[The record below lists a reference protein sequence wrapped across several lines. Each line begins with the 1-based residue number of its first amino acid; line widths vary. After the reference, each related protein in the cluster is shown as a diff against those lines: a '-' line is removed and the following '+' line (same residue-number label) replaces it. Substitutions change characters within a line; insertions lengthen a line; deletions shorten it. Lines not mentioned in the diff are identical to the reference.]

1 MTTEQITENAKAILL
16 LCGRFGSGDDGAAKP
31 LATKEYDALAAWLRT
46 KSWWPVDLLEQCN
59 QMTLQDRALPVKRER
74 LEALLSRGTAMAL
87 AVEKWSN
94 KGLWV
99 ICRSDDDYPQR
110 LKQNLKG
117 NAPPILYGAGDRMLL
132 SKGGIAVVGSR
143 NVDTQGESFARN
155 LGRHAAECG
164 MQLVS
169 GAARGVDEVAMHG
182 AFSAGGTVVGVLA
195 DSLLNSAVSGKYREG
210 LREGKLTLVSTF
222 IPEAGFSVG
231 NAMSR
236 NKYVYALAD
245 FAVVVSADHKKGGTW
260 AGAEEELRNKDR
272 RPVFVRIE
280 TDVPRGNT
288 ELVKKGALPF
298 PEVAWKEDLG
308 DVLRRSSA
316 SIRSAVEEEKPLSL
330 DFSQT
335 QLSTPKT
342 PNQSHAV
349 QEKTAEYTLT
359 KAGSA
364 TVYDAVKPII
374 LAALQKPMTMDELRK
389 TLDVRK
395 PQLQDWIKT
404 LKAEGLVKMKTI
416 RKSNKLIRVDP
427 NEELDL

>member
-16 LCGRFGSGDDGAAKP
+16 LCGRFGSGNDDAAKP
-31 LATKEYDALAAWLRT
+31 LTTKEYDQLAAWLRT
-46 KSWWPVDLLEQCN
+46 KNWWPVDLLEESN
-59 QMTLQDRALPVKRER
+59 LMTLQDPALPVKRER

-110 LKQNLKG
+110 LKQNLRG

-132 SKGGIAVVGSR
+132 SKGGLAVVGSR
-143 NVDTQGESFARN
+143 NVDSQGESFARN

-169 GAARGVDEVAMHG
+169 GAARGVDEVAMHS

-195 DSLLNSAVSGKYREG
+195 DSLLSSAVSGKYREG
-210 LREGKLTLVSTF
+210 LRDEKLTLVSTF

-245 FAVVVSADHKKGGTW
+245 YAVVVSADHKKGGTW

-272 RPVFVRIE
+272 RPVFVRIG

-288 ELVKKGALPF
+288 ELLKKGALPF
-298 PEVAWKEDLG
+298 PEEAWKEDLG
-308 DVLRRSSA
+308 GVLRTSSA
-316 SIRSAVEEEKPLSL
+316 DVRPAIEEEKYLSL
-330 DFSQT
+330 DFSQA
-335 QLSTPKT
+335 QPSVAKSPDV
-342 PNQSHAV
+342 SHTV
-349 QEKTAEYTLT
+349 HEGIQEYSLQ
-359 KAGSA
+359 KAQSA
-364 TVYDAVKPII
+364 TVYDAVRPII
-374 LAALQKPMTMDELRK
+374 LAALRKPMTSDELRAI
-389 TLDVRK
+389 LDVRK

-404 LKAEGLVKMKTI
+404 LKAEGLVKTKTFH
-416 RKSNKLIRVDP
+416 KKKKLMRIDP
-427 NEELDL
+427 NEELGL

>member
-16 LCGRFGSGDDGAAKP
+16 LCGRFGSGDNGVVKP
-31 LATKEYDALAAWLRT
+31 LTTKEYDALAAWLRT
-46 KSWWPVDLLEQCN
+46 KSWWPVDLLEESN
-59 QMTLQDRALPVKRER
+59 LMTLRDPALPVKRER

-99 ICRSDDDYPQR
+99 ISRSDDDYPQR

-132 SKGGIAVVGSR
+132 SNGGLAVVGSR
-143 NVDTQGESFARN
+143 NVDEQGESFARN
-155 LGRHAAECG
+155 LGRHAAKCG

-169 GAARGVDEVAMHG
+169 GAARGVDEIAMHG
-182 AFSAGGTVVGVLA
+182 AFSFGGTVVGVLA
-195 DSLLNSAVSGKYREG
+195 DNLLISAVSGKYREG
-210 LREGKLTLVSTF
+210 LRDGKLALVSTF

-236 NKYVYALAD
+236 NKYIYALAD
-245 FAVVVSADHKKGGTW
+245 YAVVVSADHKKGGTW

-272 RPVFVRIE
+272 HPVFVRIG

-298 PEVAWKEDLG
+298 PEEAWKEDLR

-316 SIRSAVEEEKPLSL
+316 SVRSTIEEEKSLSL
-330 DFSQT
+330 DFLQT
-335 QLSTPKT
+335 QSIPKA
-342 PNQSHAV
+342 PNQTQTV
-349 QEKTAEYTLT
+349 QEKTAEYTLP
-359 KAGSA
+359 KVVSV
-364 TVYDAVKPII
+364 TVFDVVKPII
-374 LAALQKPMTMDELRK
+374 LAALQKPMTSYELRK

-416 RKSNKLIRVDP
+416 RKSKKLMRVSP
-427 NEELDL
+427 NEELPL

>member
-1 MTTEQITENAKAILL
+1 MMTEQITENAKAILL
-16 LCGRFGSGDDGAAKP
+16 LCGQFGSGNDDAAKP
-31 LATKEYDALAAWLRT
+31 LTTKEYDQLAAWLRT
-46 KSWWPVDLLEQCN
+46 KNWWPVDLLEESN
-59 QMTLQDRALPVKRER
+59 LMTLQDPALPVKRER
-74 LEALLSRGTAMAL
+74 LEALLARGTAMAL

-99 ICRSDDDYPQR
+99 ICRSDGDYPQR
-110 LKQNLKG
+110 LKQNLRG
-117 NAPPILYGAGDRMLL
+117 NAPPILYGAGDRFLL
-132 SKGGIAVVGSR
+132 SKGGLAVVGSR
-143 NVDTQGESFARN
+143 NIDAQGETFARN

-169 GAARGVDEVAMHG
+169 GAARGVDEVAMQG

-195 DSLLNSAVSGKYREG
+195 DSLLTSALSGKYREG
-210 LREGKLTLVSTF
+210 LRDGKLTLVSTF

-231 NAMSR
+231 KAMGR
-236 NKYVYALAD
+236 NKYIYAFAD

-272 RPVFVRIE
+272 SPVFVRIG

-298 PEVAWKEDLG
+298 PEEAWKEDLG
-308 DVLRRSSA
+308 DVLRRLSVSVRPA
-316 SIRSAVEEEKPLSL
+316 LEEEKSLSL

-335 QLSTPKT
+335 QSSIPNTPD
-342 PNQSHAV
+342 QSQAI
-349 QEKTAEYTLT
+349 QEKTAEYTLS
-359 KAGSA
+359 KARTA

-374 LAALQKPMTMDELRK
+374 LAALKKPMTLDALRK

-395 PQLQDWIKT
+395 PQLQDWIKK
-404 LKAEGLVKMKTI
+404 LIADGLVKMETV
-416 RKSNKLIRVDP
+416 RKSKQLIRVDP
-427 NEELDL
+427 NEELAL